1 MIEPTILSVSV
12 DGDLVRRALAA
23 APEIVD
29 EELVPA
35 VFEAQLLLEREVR
48 DLTPTSGAGTLRDSI
63 GSLPIVFTEAAMIGE
78 VGTSLSY
85 AQPVEDGSKPHRPPV
100 EPIADWVQRKLGK
113 SQKESK
119 SIAWGIAGKIAKEG
133 SVGRFMFRDGLAAT
147 QGQILEI
154 IGAGAA
160 AAVRRI
166 GG

>member
-1 MIEPTILSVSV
+1 MIEPTILSVTV
-12 DGDLVRRALAA
+12 DDDLVRRALSA
-23 APEIVD
+23 APQIID

-35 VFEAQLLLEREVR
+35 VFEAQMLLEREVR

-63 GSLPIVFTEAAMIGE
+63 GALPITFTESAMIAE

-85 AQPVEDGSKPHRPPV
+85 AQPVEEGSKPHRPPV
-100 EPIADWVQRKLGK
+100 EPIAEWVQRKLGK
-113 SQKESK
+113 RPDEAKG
-119 SIAWGIAGKIAKEG
+119 IAWAISTKIAKVG

-147 QGQILEI
+147 QAQILEI
-154 IGAGAA
+154 IGGSVA